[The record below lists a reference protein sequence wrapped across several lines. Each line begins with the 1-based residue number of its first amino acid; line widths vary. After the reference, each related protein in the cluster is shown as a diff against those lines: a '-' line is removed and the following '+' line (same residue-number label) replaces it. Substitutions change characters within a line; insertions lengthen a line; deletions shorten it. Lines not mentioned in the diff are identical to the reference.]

1 MAAGMLDGLAIP
13 QRTELIRRIGP
24 AREAFVLVDTNAIF
38 AGTQP
43 DIFLKPNDIVHVGT
57 NLLAPFI
64 AAVRG
69 GFRITYGFGFL
80 YDRNF
85 SPAQANS

>member
-1 MAAGMLDGLAIP
+1 MAGY
-13 QRTELIRRIGP
+13 
-24 AREAFVLVDTNAIF
+24 
-38 AGTQP
+38 QP
-43 DIFLKPNDIVHVGT
+43 DIFLKPNDEIIVGT
-57 NLLAPFI
+57 NILAPFI

-85 SPAQANS
+85 SPAQSGT

>member
-1 MAAGMLDGLAIP
+1 MLDGVAIP

-24 AREAFVLVDTNAIF
+24 SREAFVLVRLNEVF
-38 AGTQP
+38 AGYQP
-43 DIFLKPNDIVHVGT
+43 DIFLKPNDVVMVGT
-57 NLLAPFI
+57 NILAPFI

-85 SPAQANS
+85 SPAQS